1 VKEYKTGIEQSWPQ
15 EVFIYTDGASRGNP
29 GDASLG
35 LVVYDS
41 SQQEVFCYAQE
52 LGTQTNNYAEYMAV
66 VKALS
71 FSVENN
77 VQNLIVRSDSQL
89 LVRQIQGQYK
99 VKSPGLKPLFLECKG
114 LIDKLPKFQ
123 IEHVRREDNVKADE
137 LANHVL
143 DI

>member
-1 VKEYKTGIEQSWPQ
+1 MKEYKEGLEENWPDK
-15 EVFIYTDGASRGNP
+15 VVIYTDGASRGNP

-35 LVVYDS
+35 LAVYDS
-41 SQQEVFCYAQE
+41 SNKEVFCYAQA

-66 VKALS
+66 VKALN

-77 VQNLIVRSDSQL
+77 VKNVIVRSDSQL

-99 VKSPGLKPLFLECKG
+99 VKSAGLKPLFLDCKG
-114 LIDKLPKFQ
+114 LIGKLPEFK

>member
-1 VKEYKTGIEQSWPQ
+1 MKEYKEGLEDSWPDK
-15 EVFIYTDGASRGNP
+15 VFIYTDGASRGNP

-35 LVVYDS
+35 LAVYNS
-41 SQQEVFCYAQE
+41 EKEEVFSYAQA

-71 FSVENN
+71 FSVEND
-77 VQNLIVRSDSQL
+77 VKKLTVKSDSQL

-114 LIDKLPKFQ
+114 LISKLPEFE
-123 IEHVRREDNVKADE
+123 IEHVRREDNVRADE

>member
-1 VKEYKTGIEQSWPQ
+1 MKEFKEGIEQNWP
-15 EVFIYTDGASRGNP
+15 EKVFIYTDGASRGNP

-35 LVVYDS
+35 FAVYDS
-41 SQQEVFCYAQE
+41 DNKEVFSYAKA

-66 VKALS
+66 VEALN
-71 FSVENN
+71 FSVENK
-77 VQNLIVRSDSQL
+77 VQNLVVRSDSQL

-99 VKSPGLKPLFLECKG
+99 VKSPGLKPLFMECKG
-114 LIDKLPKFQ
+114 LISQLPNFE